1 MNQIDKKVNLIKI
14 NCQAIDFVIMHTC
27 KIPLND
33 LQHHQLLLDVDI
45 NILIKD
51 TVSCIVLATI
61 QKESDLVEAVRVA
74 II

>member
-1 MNQIDKKVNLIKI
+1 MDI
-14 NCQAIDFVIMHTC
+14 
-27 KIPLND
+27 
-33 LQHHQLLLDVDI
+33 DI